1 MLRMVGYG
9 ENLGSGFP
17 LILDAWK
24 QAGWEK
30 PELKNRID
38 VDVVELVLPVPS
50 TKAVIA
56 ANEFP
61 KGLTDGLPKGL
72 SKRLS
77 DELSKGLS
85 ETAVKILKLIYLDN
99 NERERCYEYV
109 EVETGKYVFDETDK
123 MAIAREYHES
133 GRPASEFV
141 SKYHL
146 SGAVVLYG
154 WLDKY
159 LNQKEERKTEEM
171 LEKSMG
177 QARRI

>member
-99 NERERCYEYV
+99 YFSRETLAEK
-109 EVETGKYVFDETDK
+109 TGISVTSVQNHVNK
-123 MAIAREYHES
+123 
-133 GRPASEFV
+133 
-141 SKYHL
+141 L
-146 SGAVVLYG
+146 
-154 WLDKY
+154 
-159 LNQKEERKTEEM
+159 
-171 LEKSMG
+171 KSMG
-177 QARRI
+177 ILKRIGSAKSGHWEVVK